1 MSKRTVSISNSRKR
15 AAKRLRESLHHR
27 PALEELL
34 SPEELDNASAGYLTL
49 RQFTAT
55 LKKKRHEQKLTLKE
69 VSERSGLA
77 LETLSR
83 LETGTLTN
91 PTWQTLTTYAAA
103 LGRSVD
109 LTVKEPGHE

>member
-1 MSKRTVSISNSRKR
+1 MNKRTVSISSARRR
-15 AAKRLRESLHHR
+15 AAKGLRESIRHR

-34 SPEELDNASAGYLTL
+34 SPEELDNASPGYLAL
-49 RQFTAT
+49 RQFTAN

-69 VSERSGLA
+69 VAERSGLA

-103 LGRSVD
+103 LGRSVS
-109 LTVKEPGHE
+109 LAVNES